1 MARKRSACGLDPQRL
16 QEFEES
22 LRREVQIGSLAGAV
36 HLVLRKGRTV
46 YSCAAGFADVERKR
60 RFTAGTL
67 CRLHGATKPLLSA
80 AFLALVDAG
89 RCCLDDPIDQ
99 YLPFPELLAR
109 KARDAGDNAQKATL
123 RHLLT
128 MTSGLGYEDC
138 KAYQG
143 LMRSVRQRRTRR
155 LRSFCKEL
163 LRLPLRSAPGKRY
176 DYSFA
181 YDVLGRVCEEISGL
195 PLPKFMSK
203 YLFRPLG
210 MKDTHFTVPAHK
222 KKRQAVLYTSKK
234 LKSKTPRYRLARFRG
249 ASAPGILSGGGGLLS
264 YEDPGLWGS
273 AADYA
278 KFLNALA
285 GGKSPSGRQIWKAST
300 VRKLW
305 EDSLAPFTQP
315 DGRLP
320 GWHDAD
326 GSAEGGWWDF
336 RGLSLLHSYLD
347 LDEPPKRRR
356 GAKPEARN
364 SSSMWFSGGGGAFWT
379 MEKGGIATVS
389 FVQTLGG
396 REDDTDGL
404 GPLAYRLAPCL

>member
-1 MARKRSACGLDPQRL
+1 
-16 QEFEES
+16 
-22 LRREVQIGSLAGAV
+22 
-36 HLVLRKGRTV
+36 
-46 YSCAAGFADVERKR
+46 
-60 RFTAGTL
+60 
-67 CRLHGATKPLLSA
+67 
-80 AFLALVDAG
+80 
-89 RCCLDDPIDQ
+89 
-99 YLPFPELLAR
+99 
-109 KARDAGDNAQKATL
+109 
-123 RHLLT
+123 
-128 MTSGLGYEDC
+128 
-138 KAYQG
+138 
-143 LMRSVRQRRTRR
+143 RSVRQRRTRR

-278 KFLNALA
+278 KFLNALLA

-336 RGLSLLHSYLD
+336 RGLSLL
-347 LDEPPKRRR
+347 
-356 GAKPEARN
+356 
-364 SSSMWFSGGGGAFWT
+364 
-379 MEKGGIATVS
+379 
-389 FVQTLGG
+389 
-396 REDDTDGL
+396 
-404 GPLAYRLAPCL
+404 